1 MSAALEQRVDALEN
15 YMMQLAYQAR
25 RTEMELERLSQE
37 MREFKQEMR
46 AFKDEMLEFK
56 EESRRQRAEMNR
68 RCGELANKFGTLV
81 EDIFAPGLPDIAC
94 RYFGCAE
101 FEDFFVRRRCK
112 HPKDPSQRREFD
124 LIAVCSE
131 QVLWVEVKS
140 SVRPN
145 HVSEMADFLAA
156 GTFFEF
162 FPEYQGKR
170 LLPLFVFAALHLA
183 EEITAQLSAL
193 KIYALTLGTSI
204 WSCAI
209 SMQFSTPLPLDLA
222 FPL

>member
-1 MSAALEQRVDALEN
+1 MSVALEQRVDALEN

-46 AFKDEMLEFK
+46 EFKQEMRAFKDEMLEFK
-56 EESRRQRAEMNR
+56 EENRRERAEMNR
-68 RCGELANKFGTLV
+68 RWGELANKFGTLV
-81 EDIFAPGLPDIAC
+81 EDIFAPGLPEIAR

-101 FEDFFVRRRCK
+101 FEDFFVRRRRK

-145 HVSEMADFLAA
+145 HVSDMADFLAA

-162 FPEYQGKR
+162 FPEYRGNR
-170 LLPLFVFAALHLA
+170 LLPLFAALHLT

-193 KIYALTLGTSI
+193 KIYALTLGDEHLELRNFD
-204 WSCAI
+204 AV
-209 SMQFSTPLPLDLA
+209 QNAPA
-222 FPL
+222 A